1 MSPDQQLTND
11 AVLVREAKDGN
22 PKARAEVF
30 RRLAEGERSSELL
43 SFPAW
48 YFRAARDHEELIDKA
63 QGGGAEAAGAAEKLL
78 AAFIGGSRGPQ
89 LTDYIARCLR
99 EYRRGV
105 TPVELALHLSTLIPP
120 TVLGPAGEADR
131 RGPDRPKKY
140 HRKRVKGR
148 RKAAA
153 RTPAQPKR

>member
-1 MSPDQQLTND
+1 MSSDQQRTD
-11 AVLVREAKDGN
+11 DTVLVREAKDGN
-22 PKARAEVF
+22 PKACVEVF
-30 RRLAEGERSSELL
+30 KRLAEGERSSELL

-48 YFRAARDHEELIDKA
+48 YFRAAREHEKLIEKA
-63 QGGGAEAAGAAEKLL
+63 EGGGAEAAGAAEKLL
-78 AAFIGGSRGPQ
+78 AAFIGGDRGPQ

-99 EYRRGV
+99 EYRSAGA
-105 TPVELALHLSTLIPP
+105 PIELALHLSTFMPP
-120 TVLGPAGEADR
+120 VVLGPAGEADR

-153 RTPAQPKR
+153 RMPAPTKR

>member
-1 MSPDQQLTND
+1 MSSDQQRTD
-11 AVLVREAKDGN
+11 DTVLVREAKDGN
-22 PKARAEVF
+22 PKACVEVF
-30 RRLAEGERSSELL
+30 KRLAEGERSSELL

-48 YFRAARDHEELIDKA
+48 YFKAARDHEELIDKA

-78 AAFIGGSRGPQ
+78 AAFIGGDRGPQ

-99 EYRRGV
+99 EYRSAGA
-105 TPVELALHLSTLIPP
+105 PIELALHLSTFMPP
-120 TVLGPAGEADR
+120 VVLGPAGEADR

-153 RTPAQPKR
+153 PMPAQPKS

>member
-1 MSPDQQLTND
+1 MSSDQQHTDD

-30 RRLAEGERSSELL
+30 RRLAAGDRSSELL
-43 SFPAW
+43 TFPRW
-48 YFRAARDHEELIDKA
+48 YFRAAREHEKLIEKA
-63 QGGGAEAAGAAEKLL
+63 EGGGAEAAGAAEKLL
-78 AAFIGGSRGPQ
+78 AAFIGGDRGPQ
-89 LTDYIARCLR
+89 LTDYIA
-99 EYRRGV
+99 
-105 TPVELALHLSTLIPP
+105 
-120 TVLGPAGEADR
+120 AGEADR

-153 RTPAQPKR
+153 RMPAQPKR